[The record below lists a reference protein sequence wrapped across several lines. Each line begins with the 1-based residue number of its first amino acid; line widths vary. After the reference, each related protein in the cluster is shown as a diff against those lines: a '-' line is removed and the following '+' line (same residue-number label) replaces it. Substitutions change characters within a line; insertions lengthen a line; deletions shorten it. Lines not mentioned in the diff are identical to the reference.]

1 MAESIFTLHS
11 TDTNN
16 YSVQKTFSGVNP
28 EASSAALVE
37 TAKGFNRLT
46 DNTYVGT
53 KRINKFNADT
63 EDGGA
68 SKATPTLTL
77 DDDWLGVGTDSLK
90 WVQYGYN
97 GDGILG
103 IKATTA
109 DGSPLWTRF
118 DPSDGNGIICISN
131 ADNTGLVAGTQVTI
145 TLCAPETDNY
155 KSATISKTLTW

>member
-1 MAESIFTLHS
+1 MAETNFTLHS

-28 EASSAALVE
+28 EATSAALVE

-68 SKATPTLTL
+68 SKITPTLTL
-77 DDDWLGVGTDSLK
+77 DDSWHGGDNNNHQLLYS
-90 WVQYGYN
+90 YS
-97 GDGILG
+97 GDGTVCFYAIAANDNEIFTKRYYSSSASSNGVYLFWQESG
-103 IKATTA
+103 IS
-109 DGSPLWTRF
+109 GS
-118 DPSDGNGIICISN
+118 
-131 ADNTGLVAGTQVTI
+131 AVTI
-145 TLCAPETDNY
+145 IASAPETDNY
-155 KSATISKTLTW
+155 KAVSVSKTLTW